1 MEKGPR
7 TVVKQTT
14 TAASLAGV
22 SAAETQTTV
31 SQEMTV
37 EEHYWKGTAT
47 WEVAESGRRLT
58 RSKFLAKRL
67 HSGGHCP
74 EKKNGKTSRKASG
87 RAPDDLLPLAPRPH
101 FDITP
106 KFR

>member
-47 WEVAESGRRLT
+47 WEVAESGRLGLK
-58 RSKFLAKRL
+58 RSEFLAKRL

-74 EKKNGKTSRKASG
+74 EKKMEKRRG
-87 RAPDDLLPLAPRPH
+87 RHPEELRTTFYL
-101 FDITP
+101 
-106 KFR
+106 